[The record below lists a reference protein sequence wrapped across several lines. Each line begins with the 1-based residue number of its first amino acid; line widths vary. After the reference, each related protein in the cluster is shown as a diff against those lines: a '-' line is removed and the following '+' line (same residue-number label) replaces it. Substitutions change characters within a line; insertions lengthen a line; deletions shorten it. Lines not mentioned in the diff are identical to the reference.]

1 MQPIATSIRSDLA
14 GWWCKRH
21 PITHFLWRVCSY
33 YTAFEPLV
41 QWYNIFPS
49 PFSGFRVQQM
59 HNSCALFFLSSK
71 ISWMTWSKWICIWLM
86 QDSWMHW
93 RVISW
98 TKKIWLFLI
107 HIWWVFDLF
116 YFIAHVLFS
125 QLERGRLKLKPAI
138 WCSCGFQPNLSGV
151 WMYQRAMSVRL
162 DIDPSP
168 DFINNLLSINFQCME
183 VSQNKS

>member
-21 PITHFLWRVCSY
+21 AITHFLWRVYSY

-93 RVISW
+93 KVISW

-151 WMYQRAMSVRL
+151 WMNQRAMYVRL

-168 DFINNLLSINFQCME
+168 DFINNLLSINF
-183 VSQNKS
+183 